1 MNITRYADASSRI
14 VWTTPS
20 GSGKAK
26 AGACVP
32 NASICDSTAAI
43 SHSHRP
49 LRLCDH
55 ACCPRY
61 TARGLVAD
69 SIPTKTNVMI
79 ILAAIV
85 VVVYGMQAASALIIP
100 FLIATFLA
108 LITVRPMMWLQE
120 HRVPT
125 VIAAL
130 LIVLTIMAV
139 IAIVGVVVG
148 RSLAAFTAALP
159 GYQEQLQG
167 RIDTLIAFFA
177 QFTDD
182 DRSIE
187 GLGDLINPGWAM
199 GLAAGLLNA
208 LRDVLTNTLLIIFTM
223 IFILLEASNFQTKV
237 EAAFGRSATSLE
249 RPRQFLDD
257 LTSYLGIKTIVSMV
271 TGLLIWLLTWWIGLD
286 FPLLWGMLA
295 FLLNYVPTIG
305 SIIAAVPAV
314 LLAIVQLGL
323 GEATAVAVSFLAV
336 NITIGNFI
344 EPRVMGYGVGISP
357 LIIFVGLIFWG
368 WVFGPVG
375 MLLSVP
381 LSMTLKLALES
392 DERTRWIAIF
402 IGSQRDAQH
411 AVSSRRE

>member
-1 MNITRYADASSRI
+1 M
-14 VWTTPS
+14 
-20 GSGKAK
+20 
-26 AGACVP
+26 
-32 NASICDSTAAI
+32 
-43 SHSHRP
+43 
-49 LRLCDH
+49 
-55 ACCPRY
+55 
-61 TARGLVAD
+61 AD
-69 SIPTKTNVMI
+69 SIPAKTNVVI

-85 VVVYGMQAASALIIP
+85 VVIYGMQSASAIIIP
-100 FLIATFLA
+100 FLVATVLA
-108 LITVRPMMWLQE
+108 LITVRPMLWLQQ

-125 VIAAL
+125 VLAAL
-130 LIVLTIMAV
+130 MIVLAILGVIMV
-139 IAIVGVVVG
+139 VGVVVG

-159 GYQEQLQG
+159 GYQEQLQD
-167 RIDTLIAFFA
+167 RIDVLIAFIA
-177 QFTDD
+177 QYTDD

-187 GLGDLINPGWAM
+187 SLGDLINPGWAM

-208 LRDVLTNTLLIIFTM
+208 VRDVLTNTLLITFTM
-223 IFILLEASNFQTKV
+223 IFILLEASNFGTKV
-237 EAAFGRSATSLE
+237 EAAFGRSASSLE
-249 RPRQFLDD
+249 GPRQFLDD
-257 LTSYLGIKTIVSMV
+257 LTSYLGIKTLVSMV

-286 FPLLWGMLA
+286 FPQLWGMLA

-336 NITIGNFI
+336 NITFGNFI
-344 EPRVMGYGVGISP
+344 EPRLMGYGVGISP
-357 LIIFVGLIFWG
+357 LIIFVGLVFWG

-381 LSMTLKLALES
+381 LSMSLKLALES

-411 AVSSRRE
+411 AVSSLRE